1 MAFGTRLTLKPCRG
15 ARLALSVPLG
25 YRLLMLC
32 LGGMVLLFMV
42 LIPPMEAKN
51 LFVPANTAPLVI
63 CLLSFLTA
71 AYHERWLFDKGAD
84 RLVYQIGL
92 RFLHANRVYRLSE
105 LRQVELALFY
115 RGRLSLPAEGKKS
128 LFSRPVLVLSLQV
141 ADGQVLRLENYGAFQ
156 KRRAKHSARAIA
168 EYCGLPLADRTGGEA

>member
-32 LGGMVLLFMV
+32 LGGMVLLFMA
-42 LIPPMEAKN
+42 LIPPTEAEN

-63 CLLSFLTA
+63 CLLSFLIA

-92 RFLHANRVYRLSE
+92 RFLHANRVYR
-105 LRQVELALFY
+105 RK
-115 RGRLSLPAEGKKS
+115 G
-128 LFSRPVLVLSLQV
+128 
-141 ADGQVLRLENYGAFQ
+141 
-156 KRRAKHSARAIA
+156 RRASSPGPSWSSPCRSRTARFSGWKTTAPSRKGGPSIPPGPSRSTA
-168 EYCGLPLADRTGGEA
+168 AFPWRTGRGGEA